1 MAGNRDSD
9 VEDAFDDHFEG
20 EIPPGVD
27 EAAVERM
34 RTVAHVFDD
43 LVRVPG
49 TEFRVGID
57 PLLGAIPGV
66 GDVLSTGLS
75 LYVVLESARL
85 GVSFTTLLRM
95 LANIT
100 IDAAVGAIPVVGSI
114 FDAVWK
120 QNKRNLEL
128 AIEDL
133 VAQADQSDNEDDSEA
148 VVIEVE

>member
-1 MAGNRDSD
+1 MAGNSDSNID
-9 VEDAFDDHFEG
+9 DAFDDSYGG

-34 RTVAHVFDD
+34 RTVARVFDD

-49 TEFRVGID
+49 TDFRVGID
-57 PLLGAIPGV
+57 PVLGAIPVV
-66 GDVLSTGLS
+66 GDALSVGLS

-95 LANIT
+95 LANVT
-100 IDAAVGAIPVVGSI
+100 IDTVGGSIPVVGAL
-114 FDAVWK
+114 FDTVWK
-120 QNKRNLEL
+120 ANKRNLEL

-133 VAQADQSDNEDDSEA
+133 VAEAEREERADSEA

>member
-1 MAGNRDSD
+1 MAGNRDSG
-9 VEDAFDDHFEG
+9 VEDAFDDHFED

-133 VAQADQSDNEDDSEA
+133 VAQADQSDGEDDSEA

>member
-1 MAGNRDSD
+1 MAGNRDSG

-49 TEFRVGID
+49 TEFRIGID

-85 GVSFTTLLRM
+85 GVSFTTLLHM
-95 LANIT
+95 LANVT
-100 IDAAVGAIPVVGSI
+100 IDAAVGAIPVVGSV
-114 FDAVWK
+114 FDAIWK

-133 VAQADQSDNEDDSEA
+133 VEQADQDDGGDSEA